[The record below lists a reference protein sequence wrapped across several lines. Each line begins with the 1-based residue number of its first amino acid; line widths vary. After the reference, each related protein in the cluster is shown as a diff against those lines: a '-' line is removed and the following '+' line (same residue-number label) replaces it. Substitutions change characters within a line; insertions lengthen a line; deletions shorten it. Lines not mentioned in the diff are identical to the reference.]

1 VEKSR
6 PSRAKA
12 TKDPDER
19 EPLVVD
25 EPVRG
30 GALSSWLLVLWHG
43 AGGDVDERS
52 MVAVARA
59 AAEQGALVVRA
70 RFPYRLAGKRAP
82 DRMPALIES
91 ARSAIAAARSRPGA
105 AKRKLALGGR
115 SMGGR
120 VASMLVAD
128 GFEAQALVFLSY
140 PLHPAGKPEQLR
152 DAHLPAI
159 PCPMLFV
166 EGDRDTLCDL
176 ALLRPVLERIGARAE
191 LEVFPGADH
200 GMKKAP
206 APEIARVV
214 TEFLAR
220 AATAS

>member
-1 VEKSR
+1 MRVEKSR
-6 PSRAKA
+6 PSRAAASDAAHA
-12 TKDPDER
+12 TY
-19 EPLVVD
+19 VVD
-25 EPVRG
+25 EPAGV
-30 GALSSWLLVLWHG
+30 GALSDWLLVLWHG
-43 AGGDVDERS
+43 AGGDIDERS
-52 MVAVARA
+52 LVALSRA
-59 AAEQGALVVRA
+59 AAEAGALVVRA
-70 RFPYRLAGKRAP
+70 RFPYRVAGKRAP
-82 DRMPALIES
+82 DRMPALVES
-91 ARSAIAAARSRPGA
+91 ARSTIAAARALPDGER
-105 AKRKLALGGR
+105 RRLALGGR

-128 GFEAQALVFLSY
+128 GFPAQALVFLSY

-176 ALLRPVLERIGARAE
+176 SLLRPVLERIGARAE
-191 LEVFPGADH
+191 LVVFPGADH

-206 APEIARVV
+206 AAEIVRAA

-220 AATAS
+220 AAAPS